1 MGRRAVVKRALIVI
15 CFSVISLSG
24 QSNNAQTN
32 QNPKGRLE
40 RGRDFLGLAPPADA
54 EAAARGA
61 KAYAQACA
69 FCHGPKATGAE
80 GPDLLRS
87 SIVLHD
93 EKGDTVGPF
102 LQKGRPDKGMPAFA
116 NLSQAQAYDIAEFLH
131 DRVEAAANRFGYQVQ
146 NVVTGDAKAGEAYF
160 NGAGKCASCH
170 SASGD
175 LAHIG
180 SKVNAT
186 DLQAVF
192 LYPDKNNPKTE
203 VTIALP
209 SGKKITGVLKSIDD
223 FELSMYDSAG
233 DYHSF
238 PLNTVKFELHDPLA
252 AHRELLAKYS
262 DADMHNLLAYLVTVK

>member
-1 MGRRAVVKRALIVI
+1 MGYGAEIGRSLAALLLSALI
-15 CFSVISLSG
+15 LAG
-24 QSNNAQTN
+24 QSNDKRTN
-32 QNPKGRLE
+32 ENPTTRLE
-40 RGRDFLGLAPPADA
+40 KGRDFLGLAAPADP

-93 EKGDTVGPF
+93 EKGDTLGPF

-116 NLSQAQAYDIAEFLH
+116 SLSQAQTYDIAEYLH
-131 DRVEAAANRFGYQVQ
+131 DRVEAAANRWGYKVQ

-160 NGAGKCASCH
+160 NGVGQCTSCH
-170 SASGD
+170 SVSGD

-180 SKVNAT
+180 RMDAT
-186 DLQAVF
+186 DLQAGF

-203 VTIALP
+203 VAVTLP
-209 SGKKITGVLKSIDD
+209 SGERITGTLKRMDD
-223 FELSMYDSAG
+223 FELSMYDPAG
-233 DYHSF
+233 VYHSF
-238 PLNTVKFELHDPLA
+238 PLDSVKVELKDPLA
-252 AHRELLAKYS
+252 RHRELLAKYS
-262 DADMHNLLAYLVTVK
+262 DADMHNLLAYLVTLK